1 VTQPAG
7 GPGVRT
13 LGATPERWGLWLEGA
28 EQVSES
34 RAVAEVVAPF
44 DGRTLAQ
51 VEQATAEDVDRAVA
65 IAAAAFGDNR
75 RTPGHVRAGWLR
87 AAAADLAAHAD
98 QLADAIVAVLG
109 KPVRLASAEVRRAP
123 FLLEHCAEE
132 IARMSGDHL
141 PLDAVV
147 GGEGRWGF
155 TRREPYGVIAAVTP
169 FNAPVNLLLQK
180 VAPALAMGNAVIVK
194 PAPEG
199 ALAALQV
206 CEVLS
211 RHLPPGL
218 LNVVCGGPETATALV
233 SHRTVRAV
241 TLTGGVAAGEA
252 VLASAGIKPVLLEL
266 GSNSPNIVCADAD
279 LADAAERIAVAA
291 FGASGQQCISAQRVL
306 VDVSVLDAFLE
317 QFVSHSRN
325 LVVGDPA
332 DPSTDIGP
340 VVNERARERVL
351 AHIED
356 AEERGGKVVLDGRR
370 DGLMLGPTVVRDA
383 PRGSRLWR
391 EEVFGPVA
399 LVCSVADVDEA
410 IERANDSELGLQASC
425 FTSSLATAMRV
436 AEDVRAGVVWINEA
450 TRFRLDTYPFGG
462 FGRSGVGREGV
473 RSAMEEL
480 SQVKF
485 VGMRPHS

>member
-1 VTQPAG
+1 VTQLAG
-7 GPGVRT
+7 DTAVRS
-13 LGATPERWGLWLEGA
+13 LGAEPQRWGPWIAGA
-28 EQVSES
+28 ERSAAD
-34 RAVAEVVAPF
+34 RPVADVVAPF
-44 DGRTLAQ
+44 DGRVLAH
-51 VEQATAEDVDRAVA
+51 VEQGSAADVETAVS
-65 IAAAAFGDNR
+65 AAAEAFAQHR
-75 RTPGHVRAGWLR
+75 RTPGHVRADWLR
-87 AAAADLAAHAD
+87 AAAADLARHVDA
-98 QLADAIVAVLG
+98 LADAIVAVLG
-109 KPVRLASAEVRRAP
+109 KPRRLARAEVGRAP

-132 IARMSGDHL
+132 IARMNGDVL
-141 PLDAVV
+141 PLDAVQ
-147 GGEGRWGF
+147 GGEERWGF
-155 TRREPYGVIAAVTP
+155 TRREPYGVVAAVTP

-180 VAPALAMGNAVIVK
+180 VAPALAMGNAVVVK

-218 LNVVCGGPETATALV
+218 FNVVCGGVETATALV

-252 VLASAGIKPVLLEL
+252 VLANAGIKPVLLEL

-279 LADAAERIAVAA
+279 IGDAAQRIAAAA

-306 VDVSVLDAFLE
+306 VEASVVDAFLE
-317 QFVSHSRN
+317 QFVRHSRA

-332 DPSTDIGP
+332 DPATDIGP
-340 VVNERARERVL
+340 VVNDRARERVL

-356 AEERGGKVVLDGRR
+356 AEQRGGKVVLDGRR
-370 DGLMLGPTVVRDA
+370 EGLMLGPTVVRDA
-383 PRGSRLWR
+383 PRDSRLWC

-399 LVCSVADVDEA
+399 LVCAVADVDDA
-410 IERANDSELGLQASC
+410 IAQANDSELGLQASC

-473 RSAMEEL
+473 RSAMEAL

-485 VGMRPHS
+485 VGLRPG